1 MLKLKSYQNS
11 IGKCGPED
19 MTQPWDSTL
28 TSGIVCPMKGLGKE
42 LIMLFWT
49 FVRTSLPLGGCGI
62 QDTIFQAEK
71 SLQQTQNSWG
81 LDGLQNLEDMCL
93 FLV

>member
-11 IGKCGPED
+11 IGRCGPED
-19 MTQPWDSTL
+19 MTQPRGSTL
-28 TSGIVCPMKGLGKE
+28 TSGIVCPMKGLGEE
-42 LIMLFWT
+42 LCSFGLL
-49 FVRTSLPLGGCGI
+49 RTSLPLGGCGI

-71 SLQQTQNSWG
+71 SLPQTQNSWG